1 MGRATPRGRPGR
13 LDSESSWIKSSLSF
27 SNGNCVEV
35 ASLPDGEI
43 GVRDSKASDGP
54 VLRFTSDEWHA
65 FLGRVRNG
73 EFDKFSQA
81 WPPQDTG
88 HVPSL
93 QAWPSA
99 SPAAA
104 DQQDGPPHQDN
115 RAGRG
120 RRPSAFAAA
129 GAAAAAIPAAPAIAL
144 AATGNPHA
152 VPLLI
157 SSAVIGLVTVIAGAA
172 VRIHDSAQQTRRLK
186 IQLAGPTA
194 IAEAMARCIDDTHT
208 AAQHVR
214 ASRGAAEAA
223 SVRASNSQ
231 VLAEMMP
238 AVLVAIGQQVP
249 RAP

>member
-54 VLRFTSDEWHA
+54 VLRFTSDQWHA

-144 AATGNPHA
+144 AATAAEDPARRPDGDRRGDGQVHRRHPHCC
-152 VPLLI
+152 
-157 SSAVIGLVTVIAGAA
+157 AA
-172 VRIHDSAQQTRRLK
+172 RSGQP
-186 IQLAGPTA
+186 GG
-194 IAEAMARCIDDTHT
+194 
-208 AAQHVR
+208 
-214 ASRGAAEAA
+214 SRGCQ
-223 SVRASNSQ
+223 R
-231 VLAEMMP
+231 
-238 AVLVAIGQQVP
+238 
-249 RAP
+249 